1 MLAEIELEDYI
12 EEEKEEMPSLNHSYI
27 CAGIIEQLAEN
38 KAVKALPE
46 LTLKIGNGSITPD
59 VSVYPRDKIKPNF
72 LQDFP
77 KYPEMPIVAIEV
89 ISASQNIQTLLEKAK
104 RIIKAGAKA
113 VWTIEP
119 FGQTIFV
126 TTQKGEE
133 ILHNQVVESEGIK
146 VDFKKIFG

>member
-1 MLAEIELEDYI
+1 MLAEVKLEDFV
-12 EEEKEEMPSLNHSYI
+12 EEDKEEMPSLNHSYI
-27 CAGIIEQLAEN
+27 CANIMYQLLENTGII
-38 KAVKALPE
+38 ALPE

-59 VSVYPRDKIKPNF
+59 VCVYPKEKIKPNF

-77 KYPEMPIVAIEV
+77 KYAEMPIVAIEV
-89 ISASQNIQTLLEKAK
+89 ISASHNIQTLLEKARK
-104 RIIKAGAKA
+104 MIKAGVKA

-126 TTQKGEE
+126 TSAKGEE
-133 ILHNQVVESEGIK
+133 ILHSQTIESEGIR

>member
-1 MLAEIELEDYI
+1 MIAEPDVEDFV
-12 EEEKEEMPSLNHSYI
+12 EEDKEEMTSLNHSYI
-27 CAGIIEQLAEN
+27 CANVMYQLLEN
-38 KAVKALPE
+38 KEIIALPE

-59 VSVYPRDKIKPNF
+59 VCVYPKEKIKPNF

-89 ISASQNIQTLLEKAK
+89 ISASQNIQTLLDKARK
-104 RIIKAGAKA
+104 MIKSGVKA

-126 TTQKGEE
+126 TTEKGEE
-133 ILHNQVVESEGIK
+133 IVHNKTVETEGIK